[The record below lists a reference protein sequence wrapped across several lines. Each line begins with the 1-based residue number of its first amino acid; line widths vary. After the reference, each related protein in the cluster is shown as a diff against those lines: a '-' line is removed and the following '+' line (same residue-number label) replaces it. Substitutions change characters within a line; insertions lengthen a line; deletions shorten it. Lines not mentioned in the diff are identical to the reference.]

1 VLPSRSILLFAWV
14 TLSMALMPSVA
25 PGAQLDLN
33 WVDNSDGQASFI
45 VRRSPDG
52 TAAGYTNI
60 AQLPPGVTSYS
71 DTSVAPDTTYCYQV
85 AGVEGS
91 SISRFSSA
99 ACAKPGGGLSVAV
112 IKAGTAS
119 GSIAS
124 SPPGI
129 VCGATCSYT
138 YPAGKLVTL
147 TAVPAPGST
156 FTGWSRG
163 GCSGTGPCTMVGNVS
178 VTVTA
183 TFAVLPVKTEMSL
196 TGRLGKDGTK

>member
-1 VLPSRSILLFAWV
+1 MEPTVSPSA
-14 TLSMALMPSVA
+14 
-25 PGAQLDLN
+25 
-33 WVDNSDGQASFI
+33 
-45 VRRSPDG
+45 
-52 TAAGYTNI
+52 
-60 AQLPPGVTSYS
+60 
-71 DTSVAPDTTYCYQV
+71 TYCYQV
-85 AGVEGS
+85 AGVEGN

-99 ACAKPGGGLSVAV
+99 ACAKPAGGFSVAV
-112 IKAGTAS
+112 TKAGTAS

-129 VCGATCSYT
+129 LCGSTCSYT
-138 YPAGKLVTL
+138 YPAGKVVTL

-156 FTGWSRG
+156 FTGWSRS

-183 TFAVLPVKTEMSL
+183 IFAVLPVRTKTSL

>member
-1 VLPSRSILLFAWV
+1 LALLAFVLGPFSAQ
-14 TLSMALMPSVA
+14 A
-25 PGAQLDLN
+25 AQLDLN
-33 WVDNSDGQASFI
+33 WVDNSGGQAGFVI
-45 VRRSPDG
+45 QR
-52 TAAGYTNI
+52 AAEGSMSSSQFTSI
-60 AQLPPGVTSYS
+60 AHLPAGATSYS
-71 DTSVAPDTTYCYQV
+71 DTSVSAGTTYCYQV
-85 AGVEGS
+85 AAVEDGITS
-91 SISRFSSA
+91 PFSRL
-99 ACAKPGGGLSVAV
+99 ACGKPGGGFSVSV
-112 IKAGTAS
+112 TKVGTAT

-129 VCGATCSYT
+129 VCGATCSFT

-147 TAVPAPGST
+147 TAVPDPGSM

-183 TFAVLPVKTEMSL
+183 TFAVLPIRAETSL